1 MLGIYN
7 RMKFYK
13 LELPHKYPGVLNYVT
28 SRFSEIIKLFLQT
41 NSLALFILSEAL
53 SWHTALTYQMWLVVS
68 KSAYHRKDIYP

>member
-53 SWHTALTYQMWLVVS
+53 S
-68 KSAYHRKDIYP
+68 